1 MRKLFIQQSF
11 LIAKIRLLFGYS
23 KRIFRF
29 LCIISHKEIC
39 EFLNSIQELLNY
51 NFFSLFSL
59 HFYNMN
65 SFGILIYQ
73 LTINIIMS
81 FL

>member
-1 MRKLFIQQSF
+1 MRKLFVQQSF
-11 LIAKIRLLFGYS
+11 LIAKICLLFGYS

-29 LCIISHKEIC
+29 LCIISNKEIS
-39 EFLNSIQELLNY
+39 EFLNSIQELFNY
-51 NFFSLFSL
+51 NFLSLFSF

-65 SFGILIYQ
+65 SFGILICQ